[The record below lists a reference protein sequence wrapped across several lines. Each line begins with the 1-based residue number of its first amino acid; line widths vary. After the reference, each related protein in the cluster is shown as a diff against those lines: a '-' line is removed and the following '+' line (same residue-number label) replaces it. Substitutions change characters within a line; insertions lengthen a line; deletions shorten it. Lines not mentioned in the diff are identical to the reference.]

1 MPDRTPLGEMIDVM
15 PAETQALLEDIHG
28 PHWPLMT
35 VNDVVADLS
44 PSETKMLWNVAMTK
58 RLSDTDEQIQQFDEG
73 GESARVKGWVS
84 RCRV

>member
-15 PAETQALLEDIHG
+15 PVETQALLEDIHG

-44 PSETKMLWNVAMTK
+44 PAEAKMLRNVAITK
-58 RLSDTDEQIQQFDEG
+58 QLADTDAQIQEFEEG
-73 GESARVKGWVS
+73 GES
-84 RCRV
+84 

>member
-1 MPDRTPLGEMIDVM
+1 VPDRTPLGEMIDVM

-44 PSETKMLWNVAMTK
+44 PSEAKMLRNVAITK
-58 RLSDTDEQIQQFDEG
+58 QLADTDAQIQEFDEG
-73 GESARVKGWVS
+73 GES
-84 RCRV
+84 

>member
-28 PHWPLMT
+28 PSWQLLT

-44 PSETKMLWNVAMTK
+44 PSEATMLRNVAMTK
-58 RLSDTDEQIQQFDEG
+58 HLGDADAQIQEFDEG
-73 GESARVKGWVS
+73 GES
-84 RCRV
+84 

>member
-1 MPDRTPLGEMIDVM
+1 MIDVM

-44 PSETKMLWNVAMTK
+44 PSEAKMLRNVAITK
-58 RLSDTDEQIQQFDEG
+58 QLADTDAQIQEFDEG
-73 GESARVKGWVS
+73 GES
-84 RCRV
+84 